1 MARAKTA
8 RRVERGSDRL
18 DRVDAVSRGVVR
30 VAALIKTIGGM
41 ADGPARRRMMTLVD
55 EMIDDLKRIPL

>member
-8 RRVERGSDRL
+8 KRVERGSDRL
-18 DRVDAVSRGVVR
+18 DRVDAVSRGIIR
-30 VAALIKTIGGM
+30 VAGLIKTIGGM

-55 EMIDDLKRIPL
+55 EMIADLQRISR

>member
-1 MARAKTA
+1 MARVKTVK
-8 RRVERGSDRL
+8 RVKKASDRL

-55 EMIDDLKRIPL
+55 EMIADLKRIPL

>member
-8 RRVERGSDRL
+8 RRTKRGSDRL

-30 VAALIKTIGGM
+30 LAALIRTVGGM
-41 ADGPARRRMMTLVD
+41 ADGPARRRMMSLVD
-55 EMIDDLKRIPL
+55 DMIADLKRISL